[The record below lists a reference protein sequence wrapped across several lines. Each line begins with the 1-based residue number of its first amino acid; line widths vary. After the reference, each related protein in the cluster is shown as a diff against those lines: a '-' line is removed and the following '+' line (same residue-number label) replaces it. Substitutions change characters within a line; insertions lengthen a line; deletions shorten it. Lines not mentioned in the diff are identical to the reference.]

1 MRFNTIKWKDIFVG
15 CGTVLT
21 VYFIAYLANELWLQ
35 EDVTNLLPLVT
46 VSIGVILIASIV
58 AKKYYVAGGVAA
70 GVALSIV
77 AISALVIFLCSQGTC
92 F

>member
-1 MRFNTIKWKDIFVG
+1 
-15 CGTVLT
+15 
-21 VYFIAYLANELWLQ
+21 
-35 EDVTNLLPLVT
+35 LPLVT